1 MGSNVPLLT
10 RKPEKGII
18 ISLGMG
24 IRALSKIINRKIPGY
39 PRLEI
44 IEITKSIIGLRI
56 SNVIDN

>member
-18 ISLGMG
+18 ISLGIGM
-24 IRALSKIINRKIPGY
+24 RALSKIISRKIPGY
-39 PRLEI
+39 PKLEI
-44 IEITKSIIGLRI
+44 NEITKSITGLRI